1 MSIKNTGTYPNLR
14 MRRNRKADWVR
25 RLVSE
30 HNLSSN
36 DLILPLFV
44 REGHKKKETINSMPN
59 IFRYSMDELS
69 RVVEKACKLKIPL
82 IALFPYTDANKK
94 DARGKEAL
102 NTNNLICKTLR
113 YLKKEFKND
122 IGIMCDVALDPYTK
136 HGHDGILKNNNIDN
150 DITIEVLIKQSLLQ
164 AQMKCDIIA
173 PSDMMDGR
181 IGRIRNALDKKGFK
195 DTQIVS
201 YAVKYA
207 SNFYGPFRDAVGS
220 KKTLK
225 GDKKT
230 YQMDFKNSTEALRE
244 VAIDI
249 KEGADIVMVKP
260 GMPYLDIIK
269 TVKDNFK
276 IPIFSYQVS
285 GEYSLIKNGIDKG
298 IINQDAIFES
308 LVSLKRAGSNAIV
321 SYFSLEVANQLK

>member
-1 MSIKNTGTYPNLR
+1 MKNIGNYPNLR

-44 REGHKKKETINSMPN
+44 KDGFKKKETINLMPN
-59 IFRYSMDELS
+59 IFRYSIDELT

-82 IALFPYTDANKK
+82 IALFPHTDTKKK
-94 DARGKEAL
+94 DIKGKEAL
-102 NTNNLICKTLR
+102 NRNNLVCRALR
-113 YLKKEFKND
+113 SLKKEFKND
-122 IGIMCDVALDPYTK
+122 IGIMCDVALDPYTN
-136 HGHDGILKNNNIDN
+136 HGHDGILKNNKIDN
-150 DITIEVLIKQSLLQ
+150 DLTIEVLIKQSLIQ
-164 AQMKCDIIA
+164 AQMECDIIA

-181 IGRIRNALDKKGFK
+181 IGKIRKALDKKGFQ

-207 SNFYGPFRDAVGS
+207 SNFYGPFREAVGS
-220 KKTLK
+220 QMSLK

-230 YQMDFKNSTEALRE
+230 YQMDFRNSSEAIRE
-244 VAIDI
+244 VALDV
-249 KEGADIVMVKP
+249 KEGADIIMVKP
-260 GMPYLDIIK
+260 GLPYLDIIR
-269 TVKDNFK
+269 TVKESFK

-285 GEYSLIKNGIDKG
+285 GEYSLIKNGIKNG
-298 IINQDAIFES
+298 IIGEEAILES

-321 SYFSLEVANQLK
+321 SYFSLDIANQLK